1 MAMALHSSDAPM
13 GDLNTTPLIDV
24 MLVLLVM
31 FIITLPIQTHPVEI
45 ELPGPGPQRE
55 IQPGINRLSITAA
68 GVVTWNGDPV
78 PMSALAGLLER
89 TRRVT
94 PSPELRF
101 EPDPEADYIVADQV
115 IAIIKRSGVS
125 GVGFPGI
132 ERYATEF

>member
-31 FIITLPIQTHPVEI
+31 FIITLPIQTHTVEI
-45 ELPGPGPQRE
+45 ELPGPGPQQE
-55 IQPGINRLSITAA
+55 IEPDINHLSVTAA

>member
-31 FIITLPIQTHPVEI
+31 FIITLPIQTHTVEI
-45 ELPGPGPQRE
+45 ELPVPGPQRE
-55 IQPGINRLSITAA
+55 IQPGINSLSITAA

-78 PMSALAGLLER
+78 PMSVLAGLLER
-89 TRRVT
+89 TRRIT

-101 EPDPEADYIVADQV
+101 EPDPEADYVIADQA

>member
-1 MAMALHSSDAPM
+1 MAMALHSNDAPM

-24 MLVLLVM
+24 LLVLLIM
-31 FIITLPIQTHPVEI
+31 FIITLPMQTHTVEI
-45 ELPGPGPQRE
+45 DLPAPGPARD
-55 IQPGINRLSITAA
+55 IQPDINRLSVTEA

-89 TRRVT
+89 TRRIM

-101 EPDPEADYIVADQV
+101 EPDPEADYVVADQV